1 MKKIN
6 YSVLYR
12 YSITYFLEPAEN
24 GTKANGLGF
33 GSSLLSLLNLSGLNS
48 NGFFQYLLSK
58 WAAMKT
64 GYT

>member
-58 WAAMKT
+58 
-64 GYT
+64 